1 MKIRTLIT
9 NFKNKGIFYILLLFF
24 WSCSSNDN
32 GKVQDQILG
41 LIPFP
46 AKVEINNGFFQFGK
60 ETKISLESETKE
72 SELAINYLS
81 EHLKKNHNFDLIR
94 TKGSSQVQY
103 KIDRDRKDLG
113 EEGYHLEV
121 SSTEISL
128 SAANPAGLFYG
139 SVTLLQLLDE
149 GERLG
154 RSGSVPTVN
163 ISDSPR
169 FSWRGM
175 HLDVG
180 RHFFTVDFVKRY
192 IDLIAMHKMNRF
204 HWHLTEDHGWRI
216 EIKKYPKLTEIG
228 AWRSESLVGHYND
241 KPHRF
246 DGIRYGGFYTQD
258 EIREVVEYAA
268 TRFITVVPEIEM
280 PGHSEAA
287 LAAYPE
293 LACTEGPFEV
303 EKVWGIHEDVY
314 CAGKETTF
322 EFLQNVLTEVM
333 ALFPSTYIHIGGDEC
348 PKTRWKAH
356 DLDQIRMKEE
366 NLKDEHE
373 LQSYFV
379 KRIERFLSSHNRR
392 LVGWDE
398 ILEGGLPPAATVMS
412 WRGYEGGIKAANS
425 GHDVIMTPTSYCYF
439 DYYQS
444 KDKDSEPLAIGGFL
458 PLEKVYLF
466 EPIPPE
472 IDPEKVHHILGGQG
486 NVWTEYIKTESHLE
500 YMAMPR
506 MSAMAEVLWS
516 SKLDRSYKGF
526 IARLGMSQFRRF
538 DRMDV
543 NYRRL
548 DDNDRSWNQMN
559 DL

>member
-9 NFKNKGIFYILLLFF
+9 NFINKGIFYILLLFF

-113 EEGYHLEV
+113 EEGYYLEV

-128 SAANPAGLFYG
+128 SAANPIGLFYG

-258 EIREVVEYAA
+258 EIRAVVEYAA
-268 TRFITVVPEIEM
+268 TRFITVVPDIEM

-314 CAGKETTF
+314 CAGKESTF

>member
-113 EEGYHLEV
+113 EEGYYLEV

-128 SAANPAGLFYG
+128 SAANPIGLFYG

>member
-9 NFKNKGIFYILLLFF
+9 NFKNKGIFYLLLLFF
-24 WSCSSNDN
+24 WSCSSNYN

-41 LIPFP
+41 LIPLP
-46 AKVEINNGFFQFGK
+46 AKLEINNGFFQFGN
-60 ETKISLESETKE
+60 EIRISLESETKE

-81 EHLKKNHNFDLIR
+81 DHLKKNYNFDLIR

-121 SSTEISL
+121 SSAEISL
-128 SAANPAGLFYG
+128 SAPNAAGLFYG

-154 RSGSVPTVN
+154 RSGSVPAVN

-180 RHFFTVDFVKRY
+180 RHFFPVDFVKRY

-216 EIKKYPKLTEIG
+216 EIKKYPKLTEVG
-228 AWRSESLVGHYND
+228 AWRKESLVGHYND

-246 DGIRYGGFYTQD
+246 DGLRYGGFYTQD
-258 EIREVVEYAA
+258 EIRDVVEYAA
-268 TRFITVVPEIEM
+268 SRFITVVPEIEM

-287 LAAYPE
+287 LASYPE
-293 LACTEGPFEV
+293 LGCTDGPFEV

-356 DLDQIRMKEE
+356 DLDQKRMKVE

-444 KDKDSEPLAIGGFL
+444 KDKESEPLAIGGFL

-472 IDPEKVHHILGGQG
+472 IDLEKAHHILGGQG

-516 SKLDRSYKGF
+516 SKSDRSYKGF
-526 IARLGMSQFRRF
+526 IARLAMSHFGRF

-548 DDNDRSWNQMN
+548 DANDRSWNQMN

>member
-113 EEGYHLEV
+113 EEGYYLEV

-128 SAANPAGLFYG
+128 SAANPIGLFYG

-314 CAGKETTF
+314 CAGKESTF

-486 NVWTEYIKTESHLE
+486 NVWTEYIKTECHLE

-548 DDNDRSWNQMN
+548 DDNVRSWNQMN

>member
-1 MKIRTLIT
+1 MNISTLRK
-9 NFKNKGIFYILLLFF
+9 NFRKNGLVFVLSLFI
-24 WSCSSNDN
+24 WSCSSTRDE
-32 GKVQDQILG
+32 GGQEQTLG
-41 LIPFP
+41 LVPLPQKIE
-46 AKVEINNGFFQFGK
+46 VRNGSFQFGQ
-60 ETKISLESETKE
+60 ETTILLDATVPEAKYVID
-72 SELAINYLS
+72 YLS
-81 EHLKKNHNFDLIR
+81 DHLKKRYDVELRRTESSGQLHFKLTGESEDL
-94 TKGSSQVQY
+94 
-103 KIDRDRKDLG
+103 
-113 EEGYHLEV
+113 EEEDYRLEV
-121 SSTEISL
+121 SSSGISL

-154 RSGSVPTVN
+154 RSGSVPAVKIT
-163 ISDSPR
+163 DSPR

-180 RHFFTVDFVKRY
+180 RHFFPVDFVKRY

-228 AWRSESLVGHYND
+228 AWRSESLVGHYTD
-241 KPHRF
+241 EPRRY

-268 TRFITVVPEIEM
+268 ERFITVVPEIEM
-280 PGHSEAA
+280 PGHSVAA

-293 LACTEGPFEV
+293 LACTDGPFEV
-303 EKVWGIHEDVY
+303 EKLWGVHDDVY
-314 CAGKETTF
+314 CAGKEVTF
-322 EFLQNVLTEVM
+322 EFLQDVLTEVM

-356 DLDQIRMKEE
+356 DLDQKRMKEE

-379 KRIERFLSSHNRR
+379 KRIERFLSSHDRR

-412 WRGYEGGIKAANS
+412 WRGYQGGIEAANS

-444 KDKDSEPLAIGGFL
+444 KDKESEPLAIGGFL
-458 PLEKVYLF
+458 PLSKVYQF

-472 IDPEKVHHILGGQG
+472 IDPEKAHHILGGQG
-486 NVWTEYIKTESHLE
+486 NVWTEYIKTEDQVE
-500 YMAMPR
+500 YMAM
-506 MSAMAEVLWS
+506 
-516 SKLDRSYKGF
+516 
-526 IARLGMSQFRRF
+526 
-538 DRMDV
+538 
-543 NYRRL
+543 
-548 DDNDRSWNQMN
+548 
-559 DL
+559 

>member
-113 EEGYHLEV
+113 EEGYYLEV

-128 SAANPAGLFYG
+128 SAANPIGLFYG

-314 CAGKETTF
+314 CAGKESTF

-548 DDNDRSWNQMN
+548 DDNVRSWNQMN

>member
-113 EEGYHLEV
+113 EEGYYLEV

-128 SAANPAGLFYG
+128 SAPNPIGLFYG

-314 CAGKETTF
+314 CAGKESTF

>member
-113 EEGYHLEV
+113 EEGYYLEV

-314 CAGKETTF
+314 CAGKESTF

>member
-60 ETKISLESETKE
+60 EIRISLESETKE
-72 SELAINYLS
+72 SELVINYLS
-81 EHLKKNHNFDLIR
+81 EHLKKNYNFDLIR
-94 TKGSSQVQY
+94 TKGPSQVQY

-113 EEGYHLEV
+113 EEGYYLEV

-128 SAANPAGLFYG
+128 SAPNPIGLFYG

-228 AWRSESLVGHYND
+228 AWRKESLVGHYND

-246 DGIRYGGFYTQD
+246 DGLRYGGFYTQD
-258 EIREVVEYAA
+258 EIRDVVEYAA
-268 TRFITVVPEIEM
+268 SRFITVVPEIEM

-472 IDPEKVHHILGGQG
+472 IDPEKAHHILGGQG

>member
-81 EHLKKNHNFDLIR
+81 EHLKKNYNFDLIR

-113 EEGYHLEV
+113 EEGYYLEV

-128 SAANPAGLFYG
+128 SAANPIGLFYG

-314 CAGKETTF
+314 CAGKESTF

-506 MSAMAEVLWS
+506 MSAMSEVLWS

>member
-113 EEGYHLEV
+113 EEGYYLEV

-128 SAANPAGLFYG
+128 SAANPIGLFYG

-314 CAGKETTF
+314 CAGKESTF